1 MKFRSLVFAGIATFA
16 LAAPALADD
25 TRVATDP
32 EQMQVSAALTKAGYG
47 MINGIRVDND
57 QFKAFAK
64 SKDAKN
70 VEVTLDMK
78 TLKVL
83 SVQDVKP

>member
-1 MKFRSLVFAGIATFA
+1 MKLRSIVFTGIAMLA
-16 LAAPALADD
+16 LAMPALAQDS
-25 TRVATDP
+25 RVATDP
-32 EQMQVSAALTKAGYG
+32 EQMQVSAALTKEGYG
-47 MINGIRVDND
+47 MVNGITVVND

-64 SKDAKN
+64 SKDAKD

-83 SVQDVKP
+83 SVKDVKP